1 MIDSLRNTYLPYTT
15 LVPPSCT
22 PEPPFFHK
30 YVEDVHVHVHART
43 RIPISSTY
51 MYERVHA
58 CTRTPGTMY
67 GFVARTSNCCARE
80 HQAEGV
86 NVYDKCEIPFRDD
99 YVLLSFGWVT
109 TNPLLPSAH
118 RPPLYLSPFSSWLYR
133 VVRAKKRAPELL
145 DFATWS
151 YHRRHCCD
159 PREYHRSIQ
168 SIFFPVREE
177 VSCPILP
184 SSQRTFLLIVES
196 ISQISDRHPTDSKQ
210 GHEPRSSNKE
220 TLRSTHLCKTPP
232 TFPFLRIG
240 FFNFPMND

>member
-43 RIPISSTY
+43 HIPISSTH

-109 TNPLLPSAH
+109 TNPLLPSTH
-118 RPPLYLSPFSSWLYR
+118 SPPLYLSPFFFLAIPRCPSEKKGSGIVGLRHLVVPSTTLLRSSR
-133 VVRAKKRAPELL
+133 IPPVN
-145 DFATWS
+145 
-151 YHRRHCCD
+151 
-159 PREYHRSIQ
+159 SID
-168 SIFFPVREE
+168 FFPGTRRG
-177 VSCPILP
+177 ILSDP
-184 SSQRTFLLIVES
+184 AILTKN
-196 ISQISDRHPTDSKQ
+196 ISARCRKYQPDIRSPSDR
-210 GHEPRSSNKE
+210 
-220 TLRSTHLCKTPP
+220 L
-232 TFPFLRIG
+232 
-240 FFNFPMND
+240 